1 MFSFFF
7 KHKSKN
13 TQKVWDKN
21 RKATKFSLKENA
33 TKHFFIYVDFVDPKW
48 FLITTGSTRGKKLI
62 YRFRFYFVC
71 CYRFTIIFRIMQHN
85 DMML

>member
-21 RKATKFSLKENA
+21 RKATKFFLKENA
-33 TKHFFIYVDFVDPKW
+33 TKHFLFMSILW
-48 FLITTGSTRGKKLI
+48 TLSGS
-62 YRFRFYFVC
+62 
-71 CYRFTIIFRIMQHN
+71 
-85 DMML
+85 